1 MTPQYPPDAAFTHLL
16 HNMLNPAHHAAELA
30 SEQANGAANE
40 AANDQAEQLLAM
52 QRRMATPPPNGF
64 QPGQIVRWKS
74 GLKNRL
80 LPTTGGRAIVMEV
93 LDPPAFDR
101 ATNLHGS
108 NLFREPLTLA
118 LGMHDADGDFVVYHF
133 DGRRFEVVD
142 DATAPG
148 APA

>member
-30 SEQANGAANE
+30 SEQANGAADE
-40 AANDQAEQLLAM
+40 AANDQAEQLLSL
-52 QRRMATPPPNGF
+52 QRRLATPPPHGF

-80 LPTTGGRAIVMEV
+80 RPDIGERAIVMEV
-93 LDPPAFDR
+93 LDPPVFDLNM
-101 ATNLHGS
+101 ASHGS
-108 NLFREPLTLA
+108 YLFREPLTLA

>member
-1 MTPQYPPDAAFTHLL
+1 MTAKPPPDAAFIHLL
-16 HNMLNPAHHAAELA
+16 HNVLNPAHHAEELA
-30 SEQANGAANE
+30 HERANE
-40 AANDQAEQLLAM
+40 AVHNQAEQLLAM

-80 LPTTGGRAIVMEV
+80 LPDTGERAIVMEV
-93 LDPPAFDR
+93 LDPPVFDR
-101 ATNLHGS
+101 TTDLHGS

-118 LGMHDADGDFVVYHF
+118 LGMHGTEGEFLVFHV
-133 DGRRFEVVD
+133 DGRRFEVAD
-142 DATAPG
+142 DTTEPG